1 MENRRRDVEVD
12 DDDGDE
18 DNYDGALGK
27 QLP

>member
-18 DNYDGALGK
+18 DNYDDALGK

>member
-12 DDDGDE
+12 DDDCDE
-18 DNYDGALGK
+18 DNCDDALGK